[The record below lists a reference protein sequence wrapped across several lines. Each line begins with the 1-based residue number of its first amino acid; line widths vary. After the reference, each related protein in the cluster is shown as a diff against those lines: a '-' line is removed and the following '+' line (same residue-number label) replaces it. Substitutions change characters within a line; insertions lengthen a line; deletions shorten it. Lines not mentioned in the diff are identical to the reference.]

1 MADGPLPIK
10 ARVAFE
16 NWLNLLHRAIPP
28 TSSLHS
34 LVSAM
39 LDDFESNYRGREAL
53 KKEYGPE
60 PFPSPDKMKMVERLR
75 AWEEG
80 GRMLRGL

>member
-16 NWLNLLHRAIPP
+16 VVEPVTSRTPP

-39 LDDFESNYRGREAL
+39 LDDFESVAKDEN
-53 KKEYGPE
+53 
-60 PFPSPDKMKMVERLR
+60 
-75 AWEEG
+75 
-80 GRMLRGL
+80 